1 MKKPQERS
9 LAYQLSIDQKS
20 FAEMT
25 IDELNMV
32 SGARYDGGVT
42 TTGSNSSSSQG
53 DTDSCLEIISL
64 LD

>member
-9 LAYQLSIDQKS
+9 LAYQLSVDQKS

-32 SGARYDGGVT
+32 SGAQYDGGVT
-42 TTGSNSSSSQG
+42 TTGSNNSSSQG